1 MYVGETRLPFSQEP
15 LLLYGGGLTL
25 QTSSGSV
32 QAILLDTHS
41 FMSTENTT
49 SLEQVHI
56 AALTSRFVYCNAS
69 IVISVTSSVSRHLQN
84 TPGARFSKHP
94 KMIYISEFTI

>member
-1 MYVGETRLPFSQEP
+1 MVYIGETRLPYGQEP

-41 FMSTENTT
+41 FMGSDVPTT
-49 SLEQVHI
+49 LEQVS
-56 AALTSRFVYCNAS
+56 LSAS
-69 IVISVTSSVSRHLQN
+69 LLCIH
-84 TPGARFSKHP
+84 
-94 KMIYISEFTI
+94 

>member
-1 MYVGETRLPFSQEP
+1 MCILITALLPGGHVVYIGETRLPFGQQP

-41 FMSTENTT
+41 FMSRESPVTI
-49 SLEQVHI
+49 EQVHLVTYL
-56 AALTSRFVYCNAS
+56 LTY
-69 IVISVTSSVSRHLQN
+69 
-84 TPGARFSKHP
+84 
-94 KMIYISEFTI
+94 

>member
-1 MYVGETRLPFSQEP
+1 VVYVGESRLPFGQEP

-41 FMSTENTT
+41 FMSNDAPAT
-49 SLEQVHI
+49 LEQVC
-56 AALTSRFVYCNAS
+56 T
-69 IVISVTSSVSRHLQN
+69 SVTSAL
-84 TPGARFSKHP
+84 
-94 KMIYISEFTI
+94 